1 MEFIPFFFFEQM
13 VLVYICHWDKGVT
26 SLKELGKE
34 RAEKKVQDTIQLVL
48 ERMPQLLTWKTG
60 QLDLRSNTPLGKSYE
75 LPNIAAKYYGK
86 EALPKN
92 EILTEDLYDLLNI
105 YNEIAE
111 QWSDIF
117 SNPISNQDRKKIP
130 LFLMLLNFRPPCR
143 MQILPFHT
151 YYLFGS
157 FRHSSQSPLSY

>member
-1 MEFIPFFFFEQM
+1 
-13 VLVYICHWDKGVT
+13 VYICHWDKGVT

-75 LPNIAAKYYGK
+75 LPNIAAKYYDK

-92 EILTEDLYDLLNI
+92 EILTKDLSDLLDI
-105 YNEIAE
+105 YSKIAE
-111 QWSDIF
+111 QWSDIS
-117 SNPISNQDRKKIP
+117 SNPISNQDLKKK
-130 LFLMLLNFRPPCR
+130 
-143 MQILPFHT
+143 FH
-151 YYLFGS
+151 YF
-157 FRHSSQSPLSY
+157 